1 MSERP
6 ILFTEH
12 AVRRYVSLN
21 LNPELVRETIK
32 LGKRERVGKAKWRA
46 VRRTK
51 RGTVVV
57 IFAEYA
63 DQIKVI
69 TITRGK

>member
-21 LNPELVRETIK
+21 LDPELVRETIRQ
-32 LGKRERVGKAKWRA
+32 GKRERMGKAKWRT
-46 VRRTK
+46 VRRAK
-51 RGTVVV
+51 RGTIVV

-63 DQIKVI
+63 DHIKVI
-69 TITRGK
+69 AITRGK